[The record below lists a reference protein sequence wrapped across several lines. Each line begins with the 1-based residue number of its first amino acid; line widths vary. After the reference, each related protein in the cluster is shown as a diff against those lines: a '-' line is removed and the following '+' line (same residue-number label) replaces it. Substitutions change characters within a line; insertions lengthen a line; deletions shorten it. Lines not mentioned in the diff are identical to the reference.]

1 MKALADAGIY
11 LALDVNSPAY
21 SLNRE
26 NPDFIHASYN
36 DVGSSFVSKRL
47 LLKSTSIG
55 LSSKRFR
62 YR

>member
-26 NPDFIHASYN
+26 NEWSIHASYN
-36 DVGSSFVSKRL
+36 DVSYVFSSRKDISLYV
-47 LLKSTSIG
+47 
-55 LSSKRFR
+55 
-62 YR
+62 